1 MQWVRVNRRF
11 GAWCALVAIT
21 LQVVLSF
28 GHAHRTDGLRS
39 VGPLR
44 TIHLQTAAAPSDP
57 ALPLHGP
64 AFEYCA
70 ICAVINMGAAAVP
83 PEAPASNV
91 PAVAGGVRFAAHAEA
106 LLRGMTHQLFQARG
120 PPSA

>member
-11 GAWCALVAIT
+11 GAWCALVAIA

-28 GHAHRTDGLRS
+28 GHAHRADGFRS
-39 VGPLR
+39 GGPLKA
-44 TIHLQTAAAPSDP
+44 IHLQTAAGPGDP
-57 ALPLHGP
+57 ASPPHGP

-91 PAVAGGVRFAAHAEA
+91 PAVAGGVRFAARAEV
-106 LLRGMTHQLFQARG
+106 LIRGMARQLFQARA